1 MAYADYD
8 YYESVYQGGAI
19 GPEDFPRLARRASAY
34 IDAATMDRAR
44 NAAGGR
50 MEAVKQAACA
60 LAEVLQ
66 DEERT
71 LKRTFT
77 SDRPVQ
83 SETVGPWTKNY
94 GSQTVTGAET
104 GLIEHR
110 KREALQIYLG
120 PVGLLRMRG
129 YRV

>member
-8 YYESVYQGGAI
+8 YYQNVYQGVAI
-19 GPEDFPRLARRASAY
+19 GPEDFPRLAQRACAY

-50 MEAVKQAACA
+50 MEAVRKAVCA

-66 DEERT
+66 DEERVM
-71 LKRTFT
+71 KRTFS

-94 GSQTVTGAET
+94 GPSAVTGAET
-104 GLIEHR
+104 GLLDSR
-110 KREALQIYLG
+110 KREMLQIYLG
-120 PVGLLRMRG
+120 PVGLLRMKG
-129 YRV
+129 YRS